1 MYRIFI
7 NFSDE
12 KPVHVLLHASGRF
25 TFSTNSKILRQVI
38 KFHATAERVN
48 SFLKRIVEKCF
59 VISTMNTFIR
69 FQLTY
74 LYSACY
80 ERYLSLISICL
91 IQFGFQYAY
100 LVSLKRVLEIFFMIK
115 MTKKKIDGYSL
126 LLTFPLFLILQT
138 YI

>member
-12 KPVHVLLHASGRF
+12 KPVHVLLHASGHF

-38 KFHATAERVN
+38 KFHAAAERVN

-69 FQLTY
+69 LQLTY

-115 MTKKKIDGYSL
+115 MTKKKIDGYSF